1 MIEQRRRLIFLS
13 IARYVIQNYPQRG
26 LLGLALMTGQAFLY
40 NAIFF
45 TYTLVLTKFFGVDAK
60 TAPCT

>member
-1 MIEQRRRLIFLS
+1 
-13 IARYVIQNYPQRG
+13 VIQTYPQRG

-45 TYTLVLTKFFGVDAK
+45 TYTPSSSRTSSA
-60 TAPCT
+60 